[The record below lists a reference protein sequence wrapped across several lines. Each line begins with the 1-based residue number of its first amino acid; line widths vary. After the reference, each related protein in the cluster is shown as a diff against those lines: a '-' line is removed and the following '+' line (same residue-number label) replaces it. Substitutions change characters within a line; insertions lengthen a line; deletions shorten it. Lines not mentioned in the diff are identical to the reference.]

1 MKVNNP
7 KDTPKYKIQE
17 IKRLLDKE
25 NKIQSV
31 KNCEILTSKELY
43 EALKPLF
50 PKSKY
55 HK

>member
-1 MKVNNP
+1 MKVNKP
-7 KDTPKYKIQE
+7 EDTPKYKIQE
-17 IKRLLDKE
+17 LKRFLNKE
-25 NKIQSV
+25 HKKQSV

-43 EALKPLF
+43 EVFKEYF